1 MATYTETINIVVNDA
16 DVMAA
21 NTALNTLKSSINN
34 LNNRH
39 IRIQGA
45 DSLKSMVSTYKSLLN
60 TIGKQSN
67 MSGVNNVLKQFTRL
81 QSKMGKGI
89 EIKVHEGNLKSAVT
103 SINKLTAEMQ
113 ELRSVAKS
121 VDLSSIG
128 KNTGSTGRI
137 NSQLEQI
144 NTTLKQIK
152 SNSKIDIKITQ
163 SGVNVNGIQQS
174 ITGVQR
180 NARGMQR
187 SASGVNGHN
196 HTGNYFGFYAD
207 DSPLYQYGSAL
218 KQTTRRMQMASEKI
232 NLIGTNLAMFA
243 SYAGVK
249 EMTDIMIETPAKAE
263 VQKYLLSEMQGD
275 TVTHDVKNVTG
286 KGVGAEATLYEQ
298 LDKMTD
304 KLPISMQNVV
314 QPLYAW
320 NAANGNEPDDL
331 SRAISSMSN
340 FGAQVLNMTG
350 SEERAQTAM
359 EKLSYAFNGQFQAVD
374 QFGISEKSME
384 KHGFKKEW
392 QGDVEHVEDFWN
404 AVDEITGDATKSMH
418 NFNGMK
424 ATVSKDFSRSGKKVW
439 NNFLGPL
446 ATTGLSA
453 FHEFDSVF
461 GGIPTQLIA
470 VGSAGLSMATSLT
483 MLIGSAGTA
492 VGAFSEAT
500 ASFRVMRKNGG
511 GLKEFF
517 KVFSAS
523 SFNELN
529 RYGYGGNY
537 GKLHN
542 TGSAAMTGAMMY
554 GGGGGT
560 NVPVDVDGTP
570 LPTVADPKKV
580 GAKAEHKAYMRDIN
594 KQRKAELDAIK
605 KSTTTRMGEFRQ
617 SLKTNRKYDKLIK
630 DHAKSLKLTTSRMDG
645 LRGAFNSIGTVGKIG
660 IALAGAYVGY
670 KLIQGIWA
678 DAYNRNERV
687 KNATDRMNTAW
698 SNLTSKI
705 SGGIGNILGDALYNG
720 ETKGSDTFDKAI
732 GDIATN
738 TAKILEIVGG
748 DTPAQQQEEAKPD
761 AEEFGWTVGDT
772 DAIKQTKQEAI
783 ESARWW
789 GNLKMGSAHFFD
801 QIFGTH
807 KEAEHKAN
815 MQAQIDR
822 IKAGD
827 FSMDY
832 GWNSAHQSD
841 RWYNEMFRHEFEMTG
856 VDWRTTAGMKS
867 DYQRYLRE
875 KVLGIPDENV
885 IEPVTTEDWLQFNRE
900 WSNGKDWENPF
911 THQSYNDKLMEQY
924 DKKRGER
931 ANEPSYD
938 DILYQQRANTIAKR
952 NAESNAQGNQVI
964 QTNSVELQGQSGSGG
979 GSILSI
985 MGQALGKSGIGAMLM
1000 GNLGTSSAANTTQA
1014 GATPAQTG
1022 ATPAQTSATPQN
1034 VSLDSL
1040 YAGIQTDMQSKM
1052 PEISNMFNMSL
1063 SQSLSTA
1070 DFSLVGQQ
1078 VSTNLSNSIQ
1088 TSFNTT
1094 PLDLSGFFS
1103 NITSQLSSHSGEFNT
1118 SGNEGGTQYK
1128 SGFGT
1133 GIDGTSGVASAEA
1146 SSILSALDI
1155 SSEAYAKGKAAGE
1168 AYARGY
1174 KEGSDVNSPGLAART
1189 ARQEGQYILGFMK
1202 DAINPIYYT
1211 AREMGSSMASGFA
1224 RDSSLGY
1231 NGVSFGNVQ
1240 QQNTAGYIM
1249 SNASGG
1255 GNVNHNTLNFNI
1267 AKIDSRERAK
1277 EVAEFATQMLKWN
1290 NETAGRTTEV

>member
-21 NTALNTLKSSINN
+21 NTALNTLKTSINN

-174 ITGVQR
+174 VTGVQR
-180 NARGMQR
+180 NVRGMQR

-453 FHEFDSVF
+453 FHEFDSAF

-523 SFNELN
+523 SFNDLN

-537 GKLHN
+537 GKLNGTMGNVVHVENPHLASIDGKMNGVISEVGTN
-542 TGSAAMTGAMMY
+542 TAADTIDDVGYKKGQKTPAQERADKRRQAKKDKETMSGRNPYKDMERNAGIAAMY
-554 GGGGGT
+554 GG
-560 NVPVDVDGTP
+560 VPVSDKPKPDKPVRGNNRISKRLNEWSAGLRKGTGSFNYLTRNISKATSAITGMGKSALSFMTSTWMLVPLTLALGAGISFYNNAVKSNTKVAEANERLNTAIEHAKTSLTTQIGDFFNNQGWTEHGGEEGAYEGLITAINAATDAIYALPFVDKQDKYYSDAPKPEEDRDLPIKKENIRNVDWMASAGHLLLDRFDV
-570 LPTVADPKKV
+570 LPTAKLITGGKSIPDSIDSWAETERERIRNTNYSGQELARNMEQYTNKLTERNRENRQNEAEYKAKDTAKKV
-580 GAKAEHKAYMRDIN
+580 ETPSY
-594 KQRKAELDAIK
+594 
-605 KSTTTRMGEFRQ
+605 
-617 SLKTNRKYDKLIK
+617 
-630 DHAKSLKLTTSRMDG
+630 
-645 LRGAFNSIGTVGKIG
+645 
-660 IALAGAYVGY
+660 
-670 KLIQGIWA
+670 
-678 DAYNRNERV
+678 
-687 KNATDRMNTAW
+687 
-698 SNLTSKI
+698 SNLTKTEADDLKHHGSIREK
-705 SGGIGNILGDALYNG
+705 
-720 ETKGSDTFDKAI
+720 TGSDLWSDL
-732 GDIATN
+732 TN
-738 TAKILEIVGG
+738 TKNNIDSKLPKFDLGQWFQNTFGG
-748 DTPAQQQEEAKPD
+748 
-761 AEEFGWTVGDT
+761 G
-772 DAIKQTKQEAI
+772 KQLHGQ
-783 ESARWW
+783 
-789 GNLKMGSAHFFD
+789 
-801 QIFGTH
+801 
-807 KEAEHKAN
+807 
-815 MQAQIDR
+815 
-822 IKAGD
+822 
-827 FSMDY
+827 
-832 GWNSAHQSD
+832 
-841 RWYNEMFRHEFEMTG
+841 
-856 VDWRTTAGMKS
+856 
-867 DYQRYLRE
+867 YQ
-875 KVLGIPDENV
+875 
-885 IEPVTTEDWLQFNRE
+885 
-900 WSNGKDWENPF
+900 
-911 THQSYNDKLMEQY
+911 
-924 DKKRGER
+924 
-931 ANEPSYD
+931 
-938 DILYQQRANTIAKR
+938 
-952 NAESNAQGNQVI
+952 NAQGSQVI
-964 QTNSVELQGQSGSGG
+964 QTNSVELQGQNGSGG
-979 GSILSI
+979 GGILSQI
-985 MGQALGKSGIGAMLM
+985 GKALGQTGLGSLFM
-1000 GNLGTSSAANTTQA
+1000 GGLGTSSAANPAQA
-1014 GATPAQTG
+1014 GATQ
-1022 ATPAQTSATPQN
+1022 PQGFN
-1034 VSLDSL
+1034 LDSL
-1040 YAGIQTDMQSKM
+1040 FTNIQTSIQSKM
-1052 PEISNMFNMSL
+1052 PEISNMFNTSL
-1063 SQSLSTA
+1063 SQTLATA

-1078 VSTNLSNSIQ
+1078 LSTNLSNSIQ
-1088 TSFNTT
+1088 TSFNSTQI
-1094 PLDLSGFFS
+1094 DLSGFFS

-1133 GIDGTSGVASAEA
+1133 GIEGTSGIASGEA

-1155 SSEAYAKGKAAGE
+1155 SAEAYAKGKAAGE

-1189 ARQEGQYILGFMK
+1189 ARQEGQYILTYMK
-1202 DAINPIYYT
+1202 NAISPIYYT
-1211 AREMGSSMASGFA
+1211 AREMGASMASGFA
-1224 RDSSLGY
+1224 REGSLGY

-1249 SNASGG
+1249 SNTSGG

-1277 EVAEFATQMLKWN
+1277 EVAEYATQMLKWN

>member
-21 NTALNTLKSSINN
+21 NTALNTLKTSINN

-174 ITGVQR
+174 VTGVQR
-180 NARGMQR
+180 NVRGMQR

-453 FHEFDSVF
+453 FHEFDSAF

-523 SFNELN
+523 SFNDLN

-537 GKLHN
+537 GKLNGTMGNVVHVENPHLASIDGKMNGVISEVGAN
-542 TGSAAMTGAMMY
+542 TAADTVDGVGYKKGQKTPAQERAEKRRQAKKDKESRKNKNPYKDMEKNAGVAAMY
-554 GGGGGT
+554 GG
-560 NVPVDVDGTP
+560 VPVSD
-570 LPTVADPKKV
+570 
-580 GAKAEHKAYMRDIN
+580 
-594 KQRKAELDAIK
+594 
-605 KSTTTRMGEFRQ
+605 KSTSNKPVRGN
-617 SLKTNRKYDKLIK
+617 NRVSRRVNEWSAGLRKGSGSFNYLTKNVSKATSAVAGLGKSALSFMTSTWALIPLTLALGAGISFYNNAVQQNAKVAEANEKLNLAIE
-630 DHAKSLKLTTSRMDG
+630 HAKTSAITQLGDF
-645 LRGAFNSIGTVGKIG
+645 FNNQGWTNQGG
-660 IALAGAYVGY
+660 EEGAYEG
-670 KLIQGIWA
+670 LIAAI
-678 DAYNRNERV
+678 
-687 KNATDRMNTAW
+687 NAA
-698 SNLTSKI
+698 
-705 SGGIGNILGDALYNG
+705 
-720 ETKGSDTFDKAI
+720 
-732 GDIATN
+732 
-738 TAKILEIVGG
+738 
-748 DTPAQQQEEAKPD
+748 
-761 AEEFGWTVGDT
+761 T
-772 DAIKQTKQEAI
+772 DAIYALPFVDKPDNYYSNAPKPEEDQDLPERKQRMRGKDYEGAVM
-783 ESARWW
+783 WW
-789 GNLKMGSAHFFD
+789 GGQFQDRLVSPLSAVSK
-801 QIFGTH
+801 IFTGESLTTNYMNKLE
-807 KEAEHKAN
+807 KE
-815 MQAQIDR
+815 R
-822 IKAGD
+822 
-827 FSMDY
+827 
-832 GWNSAHQSD
+832 
-841 RWYNEMFRHEFEMTG
+841 
-856 VDWRTTAGMKS
+856 
-867 DYQRYLRE
+867 
-875 KVLGIPDENV
+875 
-885 IEPVTTEDWLQFNRE
+885 
-900 WSNGKDWENPF
+900 
-911 THQSYNDKLMEQY
+911 NDIRNTNYSGERLAKNMEQY
-924 DKKRGER
+924 TNKLTER
-931 ANEPSYD
+931 NKEKETEKLNDYGKTAEKPNYNNITSTEADDLKHHGTIRSVDTKTAIDTKINEFLS
-938 DILYQQRANTIAKR
+938 NTFGGGASFK
-952 NAESNAQGNQVI
+952 NGGNAQGSQVI
-964 QTNSVELQGQSGSGG
+964 QTNSVELQGQNGSGG
-979 GSILSI
+979 GGILSI

-1000 GNLGTSSAANTTQA
+1000 GNLGTSSAANTAQA
-1014 GATPAQTG
+1014 GATPQA
-1022 ATPAQTSATPQN
+1022 SATPQGFN
-1034 VSLDSL
+1034 LDGL
-1040 YAGIQTDMQSKM
+1040 FTNIQTSIQSKM
-1052 PEISNMFNMSL
+1052 PEIGNMFNTSL
-1063 SQSLSTA
+1063 SQTLATA

-1078 VSTNLSNSIQ
+1078 LSTNLSNSIQ
-1088 TSFNTT
+1088 TSFNSTQI
-1094 PLDLSGFFS
+1094 DLSGFFS

-1133 GIDGTSGVASAEA
+1133 GIEGTSGIASGEA

-1155 SSEAYAKGKAAGE
+1155 SAEAYAKGKAAGE
-1168 AYARGY
+1168 AYAKGY
-1174 KEGSDVNSPGLAART
+1174 KEGSQVNSPGLAART
-1189 ARQEGQYILGFMK
+1189 ARQEGLYILGFMK
-1202 DAINPIYYT
+1202 DAITPIYYT
-1211 AREMGSSMASGFA
+1211 AREMGASMASGFA